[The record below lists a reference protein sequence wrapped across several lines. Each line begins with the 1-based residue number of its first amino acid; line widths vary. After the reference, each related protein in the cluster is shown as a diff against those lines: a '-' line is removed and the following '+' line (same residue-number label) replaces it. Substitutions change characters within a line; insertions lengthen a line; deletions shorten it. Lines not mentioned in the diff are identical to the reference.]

1 MAHPTSQ
8 EAQKKLRIVVVGGG
22 VAGLQIATQLGTRF
36 KNVGMVTLVDS
47 DSAHVWKPM
56 LHTIAAGTRDVS
68 QQQTTYVAQARAA
81 GFIYQPGQMSGLDRE
96 SRKVTLA
103 PMHFPDGRLLL
114 AERKIPYDVLIMA
127 VGSHAN
133 DFNTPGVKDNCY
145 MIDTRVQAD
154 AFNREVRARILQAA
168 LKGGNLSIA
177 IVGGGATGVELAA
190 ELIQLA
196 DTAESYGTKGL
207 ASRIKIT
214 LIESGPR
221 LLAAF
226 PEKVS
231 HVTKERLEE
240 LGVSV
245 RIATRVVAAKENG
258 YELDGGELI
267 AADLMVWS
275 AGVKAPDF
283 LKGIAGL
290 QSSRSNQLIIGET
303 LQTSVDPN
311 IFAVG
316 DCASLT
322 VMGATQ
328 PLPPTAQ
335 IAHQQAQFITKYLPA
350 WLEHGKALP
359 RFVPRDM
366 GALVS
371 LGSYGAFGSLG
382 QFGLFKGGFIQ
393 GKLAQLS
400 HIMLYR
406 SHQAHIH
413 GFWRGSLFWLV
424 DKINDWLRPTIRL
437 D

>member
-1 MAHPTSQ
+1 MNNPTS
-8 EAQKKLRIVVVGGG
+8 ESAPKKLRIVVVGGG
-22 VAGLQIATQLGTRF
+22 VAGLQIATQLGSHF
-36 KNVGMVTLVDS
+36 KNVGLVTLVDS

-81 GFIYQPGQMSGLDRE
+81 GFIYQPGQMTGLDRDA
-96 SRKVTLA
+96 RKITLA
-103 PMHFPDGRLLL
+103 PMFFPDGRVLL
-114 AERKIPYDVLIMA
+114 AERKLPYDVLVMA

-133 DFNTPGVKDNCY
+133 DFNTPGVSSHCY
-145 MIDTRVQAD
+145 MIDTRLQAD
-154 AFNREVRARILQAA
+154 AFNREVRARILQSA

-196 DTAESYGTKGL
+196 NTAESYGTKGL
-207 ASRIKIT
+207 AARIKIT

-231 HVTKERLEE
+231 EVTKARLAE
-240 LGVSV
+240 LGVTV
-245 RIATRVVAAKENG
+245 RVATKVVAATEQG
-258 YELDGGELI
+258 FVLEGGELLV
-267 AADLMVWS
+267 ADLKVWS

-283 LKGIAGL
+283 LNQIGGL
-290 QSSRSNQLIIGET
+290 ETSRNNQLVIGDT
-303 LQTSVDPN
+303 LQTSRDPN

-316 DCASLT
+316 DCAYL
-322 VMGATQ
+322 VMPGASA

-335 IAHQQAQFITKYLPA
+335 IAHQQAQYLTKHLPA
-350 WLEHGKALP
+350 WLEKGQPLP
-359 RFVPRDM
+359 KFVPRDM

-400 HIMLYR
+400 HVMLYR
-406 SHQAHIH
+406 SHQAYIH
-413 GFWRGSLFWLV
+413 GFWRGSLLWLV

>member
-1 MAHPTSQ
+1 MTLPTREESP
-8 EAQKKLRIVVVGGG
+8 KKIRIVVVGGG
-22 VAGLQIATQLGTRF
+22 VSGLQIATQLGGRF

-68 QQQTTYVAQARAA
+68 QQQTTYVAQAHAA
-81 GFIYQPGQMSGLDRE
+81 GFIYQPGQMSDLDRE
-96 SRKVTLA
+96 GRKITLA
-103 PMHFPDGRLLL
+103 PMYFPDGRLLL
-114 AERKIPYDVLIMA
+114 AERKIPYDVLIVA
-127 VGSHAN
+127 VGSQAN
-133 DFNTPGVKDNCY
+133 DFNTPGVADNCY
-145 MIDTRVQAD
+145 MIDTRLQAD
-154 AFNREVRARILQAA
+154 AFNREVRARIMQVA
-168 LKGGNLSIA
+168 LKGGSLSIA

-207 ASRIKIT
+207 AARIKIT
-214 LIESGPR
+214 LIESGAR

-231 HVTKERLEE
+231 RVTKERLEE
-240 LGVSV
+240 LGVTV
-245 RIATRVVAAKENG
+245 RIATKVVSATDTG
-258 YELDGGELI
+258 YALDGGEVI
-267 AADLMVWS
+267 AADLKVWS
-275 AGVKAPDF
+275 AGVKAPNF
-283 LKGIAGL
+283 LKNIGGL
-290 QSSRSNQLIIGET
+290 ESSRVNQLVVTET
-303 LQTSVDPN
+303 LQTTNDPN

-322 VMGATQ
+322 MPGATHA
-328 PLPPTAQ
+328 LPPTAQ
-335 IAHQQAQFITKYLPA
+335 IAHQQAQFMTRHLPA
-350 WLEHGKALP
+350 WLEKGTPLPKFKAK
-359 RFVPRDM
+359 DM

-371 LGSYGAFGSLG
+371 LGNYGAFGSLG

>member
-1 MAHPTSQ
+1 
-8 EAQKKLRIVVVGGG
+8 
-22 VAGLQIATQLGTRF
+22 
-36 KNVGMVTLVDS
+36 
-47 DSAHVWKPM
+47 M

-68 QQQTTYVAQARAA
+68 QQQTTYVAQARTA
-81 GFIYQPGQMSGLDRE
+81 GFIYQPGQMIGLDRDA
-96 SRKVTLA
+96 RKITLA
-103 PMHFPDGRLLL
+103 PMRFPDGRLLL

-127 VGSHAN
+127 LGSHAN
-133 DFNTPGVKDNCY
+133 DFNTPGVAEHCY
-145 MIDTRVQAD
+145 MIDTRRQAD
-154 AFNREVRARILQAA
+154 AFNREVRARILQVA
-168 LKGGNLSIA
+168 LKGGHLAIA

-231 HVTKERLEE
+231 QVTKKRLEE
-240 LGVSV
+240 LGVTV
-245 RIATRVVAAKENG
+245 RIATKVVAATETG
-258 YELDGGELI
+258 YSLDGGEVI
-267 AADLMVWS
+267 QADLKVWS
-275 AGVKAPDF
+275 AGVKASDF
-283 LKGIAGL
+283 LKNIGGL
-290 QSSRSNQLIIGET
+290 ESSRSNQLVVTET
-303 LQTSVDPN
+303 LQTTGDPH

-322 VMGATQ
+322 VPGTTH

-335 IAHQQAQFITKYLPA
+335 IAHQQAQHLTKYLPA
-350 WLEHGKALP
+350 WLEKDTPLP
-359 RFVPRDM
+359 KFVPRDM

-400 HIMLYR
+400 HVMLYR

-424 DKINDWLRPTIRL
+424 DKINDWLRPKIRL